1 MIIVVLL
8 IGSMLIARGI
18 GLLGVSKL
26 SSWTFC
32 GRLALTILFLVT
44 GGAHFTDFKYDMA
57 AIIPDPLPKGMWVI
71 YLTGVLEI
79 AGAIG
84 LMIPKVQRLSAI
96 CLILLLIAMFPA
108 NVNAALNDIPIAG
121 QPPTPLLPRTL
132 MQLLFI
138 GMLWWTCVWN
148 TSKTVS

>member
-1 MIIVVLL
+1 MIIAVLL
-8 IGSMLIARGI
+8 IVSMLIARGI
-18 GLLGVSKL
+18 GWLGVARL

-32 GRLALTILFLVT
+32 GRLALAMLFVFT
-44 GGAHFTDFKYDMA
+44 GGAHFTRFKHDMA
-57 AIIPDPLPKGMWVI
+57 AIIPDPLPRGMWVI

-84 LMIPKVQRLSAI
+84 LMIPKFQRLAAI

-138 GMLWWTCVWN
+138 GMLWWT
-148 TSKTVS
+148 SIRKTEKAEL

>member
-1 MIIVVLL
+1 VIIVVLL
-8 IGSMLIARGI
+8 IATMLLARGA
-18 GLLGVSKL
+18 GWLGVARL
-26 SSWTFC
+26 RSWTFC
-32 GRLALTILFLVT
+32 GRLALTVLFLFT
-44 GGAHFTDFKYDMA
+44 GAAHFTHFKHDMA

-79 AGAIG
+79 AGAVG
-84 LMIPKVQRLSAI
+84 LMIPKLQRLSAI

-121 QPPTPLLPRTL
+121 APPTPLLPRTL

-138 GMLWWTCVWN
+138 GMLWWTSIWK
-148 TSKTVS
+148 SGKTAS